1 MKVEL
6 HLQLERDYDSG
17 NDIVKVFKDY
27 DSGLV
32 PNIGEHFQ
40 PDQGKSLECY
50 RIKSK
55 KIVIREHVPLIVIT
69 ASIR

>member
-6 HLQLERDYDSG
+6 QLKLERDYEID
-17 NDIVKVFKDY
+17 NDTVKTFKDF
-27 DSGLV
+27 DLALV

-50 RIKSK
+50 RVKSK
-55 KIVIREHVPLIVIT
+55 KIVIRGYVPLIVIT
-69 ASIR
+69 ARI